1 MKPPTADTN
10 RRPVESDKATSE
22 KPATRQPARVV
33 RVGGSVRTAP
43 GGLPLSASIAD
54 TRVVILAAGLT
65 SLLKVRQTVSHT
77 GGEVALI
84 APSPQV

>member
-1 MKPPTADTN
+1 MSLVDST
-10 RRPVESDKATSE
+10 
-22 KPATRQPARVV
+22 
-33 RVGGSVRTAP
+33 
-43 GGLPLSASIAD
+43 
-54 TRVVILAAGLT
+54 GLT